1 MEVHRAYVSHLRSL
15 RASWWTRHEER
26 LLSRCEEENFAQ
38 ASSIERMR
46 GTENYTQ
53 LLEDFDR
60 ACTYYC
66 KHFVHIV
73 FEACR
78 DDPEVDDLSST
89 APSTAVSPCVAS
101 GATRAT
107 HCARGR
113 AVGIDSCRCQHAAYG
128 TRASGDVVHRRGQLG
143 GPHAARRVNK
153 KEPFMYYLQARV
165 IKMRDVAAQDI
176 QRGS

>member
-1 MEVHRAYVSHLRSL
+1 MDISNGGPFSSLSELAFQGNHMEVHRAYVSHLRSL

-78 DDPEVDDLSST
+78 DDPEVDDSYST
-89 APSTAVSPCVAS
+89 APSTAVSPCVGS

-107 HCARGR
+107 PS
-113 AVGIDSCRCQHAAYG
+113 VHAAAPLESTPVAANTLPMEPEPLETSYIVVDN
-128 TRASGDVVHRRGQLG
+128 SGDLTQPV
-143 GPHAARRVNK
+143 
-153 KEPFMYYLQARV
+153 E
-165 IKMRDVAAQDI
+165 
-176 QRGS
+176 